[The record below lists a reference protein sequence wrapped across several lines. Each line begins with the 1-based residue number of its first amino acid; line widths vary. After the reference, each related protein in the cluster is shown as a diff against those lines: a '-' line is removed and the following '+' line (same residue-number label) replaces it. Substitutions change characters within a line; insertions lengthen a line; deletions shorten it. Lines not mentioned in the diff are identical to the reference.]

1 MRCHMTAVVQVRAAA
16 VFALGTFLN
25 SCSNRTEHANALDQA
40 TLFTFLEGLG
50 HEMELNYLD

>member
-1 MRCHMTAVVQVRAAA
+1 MTAFIQVRAAA

-40 TLFTFLEGLG
+40 TLFAF
-50 HEMELNYLD
+50 